1 MKVYAVLYSKDGG
14 VFKLYATK
22 KMAEA
27 GCAEVQGFNDH
38 AFHVEEY
45 EVGGSDTVYILE
57 DTDYGTNIAWS
68 LDRAEIEEL
77 GKQLGHWVAFIKEIT
92 NTKDRY
98 DGKLA

>member
-1 MKVYAVLYSKDGG
+1 MKVYAVLYSKCGD
-14 VFKLYATK
+14 VLRIYATK
-22 KMAEA
+22 KMAEDM
-27 GCAEVQGFNDH
+27 CNKVQGINDLD
-38 AFHVEEY
+38 FHVEEY
-45 EVGGSDTVYILE
+45 EVEDAKTVYVLE